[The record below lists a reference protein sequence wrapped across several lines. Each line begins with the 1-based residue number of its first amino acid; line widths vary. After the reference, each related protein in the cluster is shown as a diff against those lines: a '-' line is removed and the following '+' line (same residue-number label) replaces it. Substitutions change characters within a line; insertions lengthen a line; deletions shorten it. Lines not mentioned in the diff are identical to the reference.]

1 MADTLVID
9 VETKKS
15 FADVGG
21 RDRLRDLGIAVAGV
35 YSYQDDAFVALEE
48 HELPRLGDMLA
59 RSERIVGFNIKLFDI
74 PVMEPYLGVPAFAR
88 IAVTDIFEDAQKFLG
103 HRVGLDGVAKATLGT
118 GKSGHGLEAL
128 EWFKEGRIEE
138 VKKYCMDDV
147 RLTRDLYEYG
157 KKKGHILFESFVD
170 RKIHS
175 IPVAWNEP
183 FTVPVVETVA
193 RAFAERRQ
201 LAIDYVSSEDRDGAG
216 FKKERVI
223 EVHAI
228 KPNGEIEAYC
238 HLRKDV
244 RSFRIARIARAE
256 ITDEPYEIPQD
267 IQRALFCRKT

>member
-1 MADTLVID
+1 MRDTLVID
-9 VETKKS
+9 LETKKS
-15 FADVGG
+15 FAEVGG
-21 RDRLRDLGIAVAGV
+21 EQNIKDLGVAVAGV
-35 YSYQDDAFVALEE
+35 YSYAKDAFFAYEE
-48 HELPRLGDMLA
+48 HELPRLAEML
-59 RSERIVGFNIKLFDI
+59 RETDHLIGFNIVHFDI
-74 PVMEPYLGVPAFAR
+74 PVLRPYVDGSTLDR
-88 IAVTDIFEDAQKFLG
+88 IAVTDIFADAVKFLG

-128 EWFKEGRIEE
+128 EWFKEGRVEE
-138 VKKYCMDDV
+138 VKKYCLDDV

-157 KKKGHILFESFVD
+157 KKKGHILFESFID

-183 FTVPVVETVA
+183 LAVPVAETVA

-201 LAIDYVSSEDRDGAG
+201 LAIEYVSSEDRDGAG

-223 EVHAI
+223 EVHTI

-244 RSFRIARIARAE
+244 RNFRMARIARAE
-256 ITDEPYEIPQD
+256 ITGEPYEIPQD
-267 IQRALFCRKT
+267 VQRALFS